1 MPDGRHSFTAMTFNV
16 RYDEETDGANCWS
29 NRRHRVAAAIQAHN
43 PDLLALQEPTALQ
56 WSEIARRLDGMR
68 EIEGAGFVRASR
80 FEVRESGA
88 FEVSARG
95 ARMCAWAKLHDRA
108 ADRRLVFALTH
119 LDTAA
124 ATWLPSAVLLQAKLD
139 AVAGDAGIVL
149 AGDFNC
155 AAGSDA
161 HRYLLGDAG
170 YRDTWYACGR
180 ADDGAMTYNGF
191 TPLTTLPADE
201 VTLQSF
207 LDATSSSDSEFAHY
221 QAHVRRY
228 RNYRIDWILIRGAL
242 AAASASIDYG
252 DDQGQPASDH
262 YPAIASI
269 IWQ

>member
-1 MPDGRHSFTAMTFNV
+1 MPVGHHSFTAMTFNV
-16 RYDEETDGANCWS
+16 RYDEESDGTNCWS
-29 NRRHRVAAAIQAHN
+29 NRRDRVAATIRAHD
-43 PDLLALQEPTALQ
+43 PDLLALQEPTAVQ
-56 WSEIARRLDGMR
+56 WTEIAARLDGMR

-80 FEVRESGA
+80 FDVRESGV
-88 FEVSARG
+88 FEVSPRASRT
-95 ARMCAWAKLHDRA
+95 CAWARLRDRA
-108 ADRRLVFALTH
+108 ADRPLVFALTH

-124 ATWLPSAVLLQAKLD
+124 GTWLPSAVLLRAKLD
-139 AVAGDAGIVL
+139 AVTGDAAIVL

-161 HRYLLGDAG
+161 HRYLLDEAG

-180 ADDGAMTYNGF
+180 TDDGAMTYNGF
-191 TPLTTLPADE
+191 APLTTLPADE
-201 VTLQSF
+201 VELQSF
-207 LDATSSSDSEFAHY
+207 LDATSPSDGEFAHY

-228 RNYRIDWILIRGAL
+228 CNYRIDWILIRGAL

-252 DDQGQPASDH
+252 DDHRRPASDH